1 MTTLTPPPRSA
12 GIGASAWTPVGAAL
26 FVSAWGGN
34 QFTPLLVMYKQ
45 EGISNVVVDTLLFV
59 YVFGIVPALLIGGPA
74 SDRWGRR
81 PLMLPAPILAGLG
94 SIALALGAHSVVLL
108 SIGRL
113 LSGAALGLAM
123 AVGGSWV
130 VELSRGSGA
139 PAGVGARRATM
150 CLTAGFG
157 VGAAVAG
164 VLAQWGPWPTVLPYL
179 ITVTLAVVTSI
190 ALWRVPETRFRDPG
204 RSTSLLADLRIPS
217 VFTRRFLLVVAP
229 VAPWVFGSCAI
240 AYAIVP
246 DLLSE
251 QTSVPIAFAAACC
264 LIGLAAGFGI
274 QSVGRRIDRP
284 DSVRGMVVACAVLA
298 MGLLMAIAADA
309 TLSVPVALLAAAVLG
324 CGYGMALIGGLLEV
338 QRIAGPDDL
347 GGLTAVF
354 YALTYIGF
362 GSPALLAWLA
372 AHHPSL
378 SYREFFAF
386 GLVMTGVCLALVLI
400 GGRLGGRRAGDTP

>member
-1 MTTLTPPPRSA
+1 MATPTAPPRTTT
-12 GIGASAWTPVGAAL
+12 IGASAWAPVGAAL

-34 QFTPLLVMYKQ
+34 QFTPLLIMYKQ
-45 EGISNVVVDTLLFV
+45 EGLSKVVVDTLLFV

-94 SIALALGAHSVVLL
+94 SVALAFGADSVALLG
-108 SIGRL
+108 IGRL

-130 VELSRGSGA
+130 VELSRAAGA
-139 PAGVGARRATM
+139 PASVGARRATM

-164 VLAQWGPWPTVLPYL
+164 ALAQWGPWPTVLPY
-179 ITVTLAVVTSI
+179 VVTVVLAASCS
-190 ALWRVPETRFRDPG
+190 AWLWRVPETRPRDPDAA
-204 RSTSLLADLRIPS
+204 TTLLDDLKIPS
-217 VFTRRFLLVVAP
+217 TFTARFLLVVAP

-240 AYAIVP
+240 AYAIIP
-246 DLLSE
+246 ELLSGH
-251 QTSVPIAFAAACC
+251 TSVPIAFAAACC
-264 LIGLAAGFGI
+264 LIGLSAGFLI

-284 DSVRGMVVACAVLA
+284 GTVRGMVVALAVLA
-298 MGLLMAIAADA
+298 VGLLMAIAADH
-309 TLSVPVALLAAAVLG
+309 TRNVPIALFAAAVLG
-324 CGYGMALIGGLLEV
+324 CGYGMSLIGGLLEV

-354 YALTYIGF
+354 YALTYVGF
-362 GSPALLAWLA
+362 ASPALLAAL
-372 AHHPSL
+372 HERHPSWT
-378 SYREFFAF
+378 YTEFFGF
-386 GLVMTGVCLALVLI
+386 GLAMTGVCLVLVLV
-400 GGRLGGRRAGDTP
+400 GGRLTRGVARKTP